1 MLRVGRTAM
10 HDLARRHEA
19 TGGTDGDIAVIRVG
33 HQFRVPRAWLE
44 EKLRAPITW
53 PPESAVAVSEPATA
67 RPTTNAEKRPPVQPT
82 PRQSITRSP
91 RSSRRLV
98 DDSPT
103 LFSV

>member
-33 HQFRVPRAWLE
+33 HQFRVPRVWLE

-53 PPESAVAVSEPATA
+53 PPESAEAVSEPATA
-67 RPTTNAEKRPPVQPT
+67 RPTTNAEKRPSVQSVL
-82 PRQSITRSP
+82 RQSTTRSP
-91 RSSRRLV
+91 RSSLRRV

-103 LFSV
+103 FFSV